1 MVDKD
6 LCYGCHTCEVACK
19 QEHNLPAGIGFIKVS
34 QEGPRRIGRRLQT
47 DYIPVICTHCEKPPC
62 VPACPVHAIQQHPCG
77 AVLIDSNICN
87 SCRKCIEAFPFGAIQ
102 FYEEKNIAVKCDL
115 CISRINEGLL
125 PACVHHCPTNA
136 LLFETPSTASLER
149 GKSKMIFSYRLSK
162 NVFSGYY

>member
-1 MVDKD
+1 
-6 LCYGCHTCEVACK
+6 
-19 QEHNLPAGIGFIKVS
+19 
-34 QEGPRRIGRRLQT
+34 
-47 DYIPVICTHCEKPPC
+47 
-62 VPACPVHAIQQHPCG
+62 
-77 AVLIDSNICN
+77 VLIDSNICN
-87 SCRKCIEAFPFGAIQ
+87 GCRKCIEACPFGAIQ